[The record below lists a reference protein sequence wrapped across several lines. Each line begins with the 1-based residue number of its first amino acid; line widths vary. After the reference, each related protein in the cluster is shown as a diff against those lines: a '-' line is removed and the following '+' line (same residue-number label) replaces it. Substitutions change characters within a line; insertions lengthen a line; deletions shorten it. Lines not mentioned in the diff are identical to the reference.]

1 MNRGSV
7 PRRVSS
13 PIARVETFTGIRIS
27 AVINQGNAMKRKAV
41 LTGVSLAAVLA
52 FAMSGCAGS
61 DADGPT
67 SPSPN
72 PGSVTI
78 TITSSGVSPQN
89 VTVAAGAQ
97 VTFRNSDT
105 RPHDMMSDPHPEHS
119 DCPQINQVGVIQP
132 GNSRQTGNLSTVRNC
147 GFHDRN
153 QPSNSALHGSIRVQ

>member
-1 MNRGSV
+1 V
-7 PRRVSS
+7 PRRVGSH
-13 PIARVETFTGIRIS
+13 IARVETVTGVRIS
-27 AVINQGNAMKRKAV
+27 AVIDQGNAMKRKAL
-41 LTGVSLAAVLA
+41 LTRVSLAAVFA
-52 FAMSGCAGS
+52 FAMSGCAGG

-89 VTVAAGAQ
+89 VTVASGAQ

-105 RPHDMMSDPHPEHS
+105 RPHDIMSDPHPEHS

-132 GNSRQTGNLSTVRNC
+132 GNSRQTGNLNAVRTC

-153 QPSNSALHGSIRVQ
+153 QPSNSALQGSIRIQ